1 MNCDDQVRVVK
12 RDHNP
17 NTLAPN
23 PPDIPPVSVAVEIDL
38 LGGIDQ
44 PFDIRD
50 RRTDVA
56 SPVFGMPREA
66 HLGLSHERANLSP
79 WRALSVQPSPD
90 ADFEK
95 NAWHVCTQ
103 RSRVLE
109 A

>member
-44 PFDIRD
+44 PFGIRD
-50 RRTDVA
+50 RRPDLA
-56 SPVFGMPREA
+56 GSILGMPRET
-66 HLGLSHERANLSP
+66 HTGISPQRAILAP
-79 WRALSVQPSPD
+79 
-90 ADFEK
+90 
-95 NAWHVCTQ
+95 C
-103 RSRVLE
+103 
-109 A
+109 